1 MKKHVLIL
9 GSSGML
15 GHVINI
21 RMRSLN
27 DYFSVTDVARNSN
40 IVKPDIEMDVTN
52 FKMLQQVYDRIKP
65 DIVINCVGI
74 LNTNAENNPADAILI
89 NSYLPHFL
97 EEITAN
103 HSCRVIHISTDCVF
117 SGKKGNYAECDFMDA
132 DGYYGRSKALGEI
145 KNSKDLTLRTSIVGP
160 ELHTKGIGLF
170 QWFSKQAGVI
180 PGYTDVF
187 WTGVTT
193 IELSNVI
200 ISCIFENIVGTYHV
214 INGIRISKFDLLNIF
229 KSVFSNS
236 PVTDI
241 EKNNNFHYDKSL
253 VNTRTDLSY
262 QVPSYEKMMLDMKSW
277 IIQNQ
282 QIYPHYKSIL

>member
-1 MKKHVLIL
+1 
-9 GSSGML
+9 ML
-15 GHVINI
+15 GHVVNI
-21 RMRSLN
+21 RLRSMS
-27 DYFSVTDVARNSN
+27 DYFNVTDVARSSF
-40 IVKPDIEMDVTN
+40 IFEPDIEMDVTN
-52 FKMLQQVYDRIKP
+52 FTAIQQLFYKIKP
-65 DIVINCVGI
+65 DVIINCVGI
-74 LNTNAENNPADAILI
+74 LNNHAQNNPADAILV

-97 EEITAN
+97 EKITVN
-103 HSCRVIHISTDCVF
+103 HNCMVIHISTDCVF
-117 SGKKGNYAECDFMDA
+117 SGKKGNYSERDFMDA
-132 DGYYGRSKALGEI
+132 DCYYGRSKALGEI
-145 KNSKDLTLRTSIVGP
+145 QNSKDLTLRTSIVGP

-253 VNTRTDLSY
+253 VNTRTDLCY
-262 QVPSYEKMMLDMKSW
+262 QIPSYEKMMIDMKSW
-277 IIQNQ
+277 IIQHQ